1 MRLID
6 AEAFKQQIAA
16 AAVQNGT
23 AEAANKASKM
33 NVLIDNQPTVINGRV
48 TEAEYVYQRITYVHP
63 LERYYEESGEKPYI
77 KYCCP
82 VCEALGNPHQVIPN
96 QANCSLCNVNLN
108 WEN

>member
-6 AEAFKQQIAA
+6 SDKFKEQVAA
-16 AAVQNGT
+16 MTLKGVPI
-23 AEAANKASKM
+23 NKANAMLK
-33 NVLIDNQPTVINGRV
+33 LIDKQPTAINGKV
-48 TEAEYVYQRITYVHP
+48 TDAEYVYQRVTYVRP
-63 LERYYEESGEKPYI
+63 MERHYEKLGETPYI

-82 VCEALGNPHQVIPN
+82 VCEALGNSHQVISN